1 MVSNLYTLA
10 NEIIPTKEFSYCNNA
25 LSYNGLSAGDF
36 TGSDLLTNGTYAKQF
51 CAGMF

>member
-1 MVSNLYTLA
+1 MFADCAS
-10 NEIIPTKEFSYCNNA
+10 A
-25 LSYNGLSAGDF
+25 LSFNGLSEGDF